1 MTITDT
7 MTSESSTVLIK
18 HDDNTSVKLLQNFYS
33 KMSLEELQSHYDKLD
48 DELKQEMEEL
58 KRLFERKKQLIQ
70 QVMKEKKQQ

>member
-1 MTITDT
+1 MTT
-7 MTSESSTVLIK
+7 ESSTVLIR

>member
-1 MTITDT
+1 